1 MEAQPMDPTHSSHEL
16 DHSLRPWQPGL
27 RRRAPWVGMASLILG
42 LLCILFTALILYSAH
57 ESPVDSWPSE
67 SRVVQPAVLLAF
79 ISTATNVLLNFAM
92 SEGCI
97 IAWWSKALEG
107 GDVNDLHRYWSY
119 GTSLGAAALS
129 GRSFNKVAL
138 ACLLTSSLAV
148 NGPLLQR
155 ASTVATKQ
163 YTTVIPVSA
172 NLSTSPLPAGFSGIY
187 MTQENKISMLTPA
200 FANIS
205 RDYASRAPIMT
216 RNTGCSGGCL
226 SSFHAAGFDMNCS
239 SMVSHH
245 YNLTSPEPGAKTML
259 GYAAVKFDGSLNSG
273 QINLETLYKKTSA
286 CAGQLI
292 LHRCRLQTAIVR
304 YKLRITAG
312 GSDKLT
318 LTPLNM
324 RKPGNNTIRL
334 YQPPPEHPGSG
345 AWPSTIGGIAMAA
358 QHIYASN
365 ITSIYNSSL
374 AIVATGM
381 MANTYINSDLNEYST
396 CNVSWTD
403 PMQDIINTIRELTFR
418 AALAASDHGDNQR
431 HNATETIDRTYYVS
445 SYRYLIAAMVLTF
458 VSACVIVPL
467 FAGWWH
473 LGREVSLSPIET
485 AKAFRAPLLH
495 GTECN
500 SNIQEL
506 LQEVGHRKAQYGAI
520 SSTSQASPSGS
531 GFDTRTW
538 GRAEIQLHEF
548 LTKGYRGYGQNG
560 SIKGVASAFEKGL
573 GAQRLQ
579 IADPGLVRPPV
590 DGVIYRDHQPMLT
603 GGNPMIIQHNHS
615 FSNYT
620 SH

>member
-1 MEAQPMDPTHSSHEL
+1 MNPTHSSHEP
-16 DHSLRPWQPGL
+16 DQSSRPWQPGL

-57 ESPVDSWPSE
+57 GSRVDSWPSE
-67 SRVVQPAVLLAF
+67 NRAVQPAVLLAF
-79 ISTATNVLLNFAM
+79 ISAATNVLLNYAM

-138 ACLLTSSLAV
+138 ACLLTSSLAI

-155 ASTVATKQ
+155 ASTVAAKQ
-163 YTTVIPVSA
+163 YTDIIPVSA
-172 NLSTSPLPAGFSGIY
+172 DLSISPLPAGFSGIY

-200 FANIS
+200 FAKIS
-205 RDYASRAPIMT
+205 RDYASRTAITT
-216 RNTGCSGGCL
+216 RYTGCSGNCASNL
-226 SSFHAAGFDMNCS
+226 LAAGFDMNCS
-239 SMVSHH
+239 EVMAHH
-245 YNLTSPEPGAKTML
+245 YNLTSPEAGAKAML
-259 GYAAVKFDGSLNSG
+259 GYAVVKFDGAANSG
-273 QINLETLYKKTSA
+273 EINLETLYKKTSA
-286 CAGQLI
+286 CAGQLM
-292 LHRCRLQTAIVR
+292 LHRCRLRTAITR
-304 YKLRITAG
+304 YPLRITSG
-312 GSDKLT
+312 PRDKLT
-318 LTPLNM
+318 LTPLDMYKLLNY
-324 RKPGNNTIRL
+324 TVQL
-334 YQPPPEHPGSG
+334 TQPPPETPGIG
-345 AWPSTIGGIAMAA
+345 VWPSTIGGIAMAA
-358 QHIYASN
+358 QHIYGSN
-365 ITSIYNSSL
+365 ITSVYNRSL
-374 AIVATGM
+374 AIVASGM
-381 MANTYINSDLNEYST
+381 MANTYINSGLNEYST

-403 PMQDIINTIRELTFR
+403 PMEDIINAIRELTFR
-418 AALAASDHGDNQR
+418 AALAASTQGENQR
-431 HNATETIDRTYYVS
+431 HNATETITRTYYVS

-473 LGREVSLSPIET
+473 FGREVSLSPIET
-485 AKAFRAPLLH
+485 AKAFRAPLLY

-500 SNIQEL
+500 GSIQDL
-506 LQEVGHRKAQYGAI
+506 LQEVGHRRAQYGAI
-520 SSTSQASPSGS
+520 SSTSHASPSGS

-590 DGVIYRDHQPMLT
+590 AGVIYRDHQQMSG

>member
-1 MEAQPMDPTHSSHEL
+1 MEAEPINSTHSSHEL
-16 DHSLRPWQPGL
+16 DQPLQPWQPGL
-27 RRRAPWVGMASLILG
+27 RRRAPWVGMASLVLG

-57 ESPVDSWPSE
+57 GNRVDSWPSQ
-67 SRVVQPAVLLAF
+67 SCAVQPAVLLAF
-79 ISTATNVLLNFAM
+79 ISAATNVLLNYAM

-97 IAWWSKALEG
+97 IAWWLKALEG

-119 GTSLGAAALS
+119 GTSVGAAALS
-129 GRSFNKVAL
+129 GRNFNKVAL
-138 ACLLTSSLAV
+138 ACLLTSSLAI

-155 ASTVATKQ
+155 ASTVSAKQ
-163 YTTVIPVSA
+163 YTNVIPVSA

-187 MTQENKISMLTPA
+187 MTQDNKISMLTPA

-205 RDYASRAPIMT
+205 RNYASRAPILIGS
-216 RNTGCSGGCL
+216 TGCSGNCVAH
-226 SSFHAAGFDMNCS
+226 FIAAGFDMTCS
-239 SMVSHH
+239 EVPANH
-245 YNLTSPEPGAKTML
+245 YNLTSPGTGSRTLL
-259 GYAAVKFDGSLNSG
+259 GYAAVNFNGSANSG
-273 QINLETLYKKTSA
+273 EINLETRYKKTSA
-286 CAGQLI
+286 CAGQLV
-292 LHRCRLQTAIVR
+292 LHRCRLRTAIVK
-304 YKLRITAG
+304 YPIRII
-312 GSDKLT
+312 GSSDRFILDPLKVDKPSNYTVRLT
-318 LTPLNM
+318 
-324 RKPGNNTIRL
+324 
-334 YQPPPEHPGSG
+334 QPPPESPGDG
-345 AWPSTIGGIAMAA
+345 VWPSTIGGIALAA
-358 QHIYASN
+358 QHIYGSN
-365 ITSIYNSSL
+365 ITSTYSRSL
-374 AIVATGM
+374 AIVASGM

-403 PMQDIINTIRELTFR
+403 PMEDIVNAIRELTFR
-418 AALAASDHGDNQR
+418 AALAASDHRDNQH
-431 HNATETIDRTYYVS
+431 HNATETITRTYYIS

-485 AKAFRAPLLH
+485 AKAFRAPLLN

-500 SNIQEL
+500 GTIQEL
-506 LQEVGHRKAQYGAI
+506 LREVGHRKAQYGAI
-520 SSTSQASPSGS
+520 SSTSHASPSGS

-548 LTKGYRGYGQNG
+548 LTKGYQGYGRNG
-560 SIKGVASAFEKGL
+560 SIQGVASAFEKGL

-590 DGVIYRDHQPMLT
+590 SGVVYRDHQQMSR